1 MGFFSNKIT
10 TDKITETLI
19 KFFETSYGSLV
30 VGLKESF
37 KNEAESSINE
47 EQDKE
52 LMVVAMFAVT
62 KAVLVAFGD
71 TQKTK
76 DILGKLQHDAF
87 KTYFKEDEERKQFGE
102 LLWKRAGEYSQVL
115 TADNKDLDIQFGQI
129 FCTHY
134 FGKDED
140 ESHLAMMTFVGQS
153 FLNTM
158 VETKKFL
165 DEVSSKYDI
174 V

>member
-10 TDKITETLI
+10 TDKVVKTLE
-19 KFFETSYGSLV
+19 KLFETSYGSLV

-37 KNEAESSINE
+37 KNEAQVISE

-52 LMVVAMFAVT
+52 LMAVAMFSVMRS
-62 KAVLVAFGD
+62 VLVTFGD

-76 DILGKLQHDAF
+76 DMLGKLQHDVF
-87 KTYFKEDEERKQFGE
+87 KTYFEKDEERKQFGE
-102 LLWKRAGEYSQVL
+102 LLWERADEYSQVL
-115 TADNKDLDIQFGQI
+115 RADNKDVVIKLGEI

-134 FGKDED
+134 FGEG
-140 ESHLAMMTFVGQS
+140 ESRSRFVVMS
-153 FLNTM
+153 FIGASLLNTSI
-158 VETKKFL
+158 ETKKFL
-165 DEVSSKYDI
+165 DEVLSKYEI